1 MSNATENLQAAL
13 ERAMKI
19 RPKVGGFPYLAE
31 TLRRAGVTRNQWLLP
46 ACQSIYHTQ
55 QGPVVSM
62 GTPLTSGTSDIA
74 SFDRDALSRALRAD
88 QEGHTT
94 FPEFIDAAWRAG
106 VIRWEV
112 DLPARTVTYY
122 GCLGETHVEEYR
134 AVEL

>member
-1 MSNATENLQAAL
+1 MSHATENLEAAL
-13 ERAMKI
+13 ERAIEI

-62 GTPLTSGTSDIA
+62 GTPLTSGMSDIP
-74 SFDRDALSRALRAD
+74 SFDRDALIRALRAD
-88 QEGHTT
+88 QGGHTT
-94 FPEFIDAAWRAG
+94 FPEFIEAAWRAG

-112 DLPARTVTYY
+112 DLSARTVTYH
-122 GCLGETHVEEYR
+122 GWLGENYVEEYR